1 MSAYG
6 KTHSVLVGLLFLAAV
21 GFSCWNFWAFSSR
34 SHALPSTVALYN
46 IKAITQNDAA
56 FYDPATSE
64 NIWKYEEFGKNLF
77 DNLRSDQR
85 PPIGS
90 YKVNNMNDLQIAK
103 GILGCY
109 GDLNDGRLTDV
120 QGVGQLGHDWDNS
133 VTALTELGRT
143 QLLNYWQKQAVG
155 TDARTVCGCIDRM
168 YYKTLLE
175 GAADGSDNNSAMKY
189 VKTTYKGQEDT
200 AGTEFKTDATTTVK
214 TQDDMLNGAFWA
226 NIYDEVSR
234 DTSISATET
243 DHTNLR
249 KEILDTCI
257 ETAMPVQALAY
268 EEVVPASLYLFLGG
282 LLLVL
287 SAMSIYSNFICE
299 HMQMCS
305 MMDKDPCD
313 ESNYEKRAQN
323 VRMLKAFLLLVVG
336 VTGVFYL
343 TFVDSF
349 RPFVSDD
356 ASYMSFRTENYQ
368 HPRLDAL
375 SVIVLSVL
383 CAAVVIVLGFDW
395 LIYKREKEG
404 IDTTKDKVCADK
416 YLLKGSVS
424 EEVGKHIAND
434 VLVIAGFGITSVGIV
449 AQADITSTTSVV
461 GSTLLII
468 TLGFLQHISNVI
480 KCVYTRICER
490 LDSQLVIDLSAHD
503 PYQAGI
509 TNDNDHSVLN
519 EGVKS
524 KLGVQRGSARVE
536 KLEKLIRP
544 TLQYFGWS
552 RVYLFLTV
560 IIGTLI
566 FVFIARDTPYPL
578 SLHNM
583 TDGQFLYFAFAFLLA
598 NIGFDAVYELMPFMF
613 EGTSTEWLR
622 CYTLLFYVAFLNLN
636 QLLYYYKLPDATK

>member
-56 FYDPATSE
+56 FYDPAASE

-109 GDLNDGRLTDV
+109 GDLNDGRLTGRYGDDLADS
-120 QGVGQLGHDWDNS
+120 LGHNWANS
-133 VTALTELGRT
+133 STTLTELGRT
-143 QLLNYWQKQAVG
+143 QLLNHWQMQAVG

-175 GAADGSDNNSAMKY
+175 GAEDDTANSANLY
-189 VKTTYKGQEDT
+189 VKTTYKTHEDT
-200 AGTEFKTDATTTVK
+200 LATKLTVGGEVIKTNG
-214 TQDDMLNGAFWA
+214 DMLQGAFWA
-226 NIYDEVSR
+226 NIYDEVLR

-356 ASYMSFRTENYQ
+356 ASYMSFRTEDYQ

-434 VLVIAGFGITSVGIV
+434 VLVFDPAPLAGTR
-449 AQADITSTTSVV
+449 
-461 GSTLLII
+461 
-468 TLGFLQHISNVI
+468 FL
-480 KCVYTRICER
+480 RIPRCN
-490 LDSQLVIDLSAHD
+490 S
-503 PYQAGI
+503 
-509 TNDNDHSVLN
+509 
-519 EGVKS
+519 
-524 KLGVQRGSARVE
+524 
-536 KLEKLIRP
+536 LEL
-544 TLQYFGWS
+544 
-552 RVYLFLTV
+552 
-560 IIGTLI
+560 
-566 FVFIARDTPYPL
+566 
-578 SLHNM
+578 
-583 TDGQFLYFAFAFLLA
+583 
-598 NIGFDAVYELMPFMF
+598 
-613 EGTSTEWLR
+613 
-622 CYTLLFYVAFLNLN
+622 
-636 QLLYYYKLPDATK
+636 